1 MNDEEFE
8 LLRGLVSR
16 EIGIV
21 LKGAKRSI
29 LTTKV
34 AQRLGVLKLATYQ
47 DYCSFIVS
55 DQAREEL
62 YLLASHITNNETY
75 FFRETQQLDSFGNLL
90 RDIKAEKQKMG
101 SNVIR
106 ILSLGSSTGEEAYT
120 MNIILHES
128 GLFVWDWDIKITG
141 IDIDRNALRKAA
153 DAVYSQN
160 SFRMVSE
167 EDDRVRKNFT
177 REHNQFVL
185 KRHLTRNVGF
195 RQGNLLTKEAY
206 AGLENTDVVFCRNVL
221 IYMNDDAIK
230 KIAGNLHGVLSDR
243 GYLFVGASES
253 LIEKTK
259 LFCPETL
266 YGTTVYRKKVP
277 ALPGA

>member
-8 LLRGLVSR
+8 HLRGLVSR

-47 DYCSFIVS
+47 DYCTFIVS
-55 DQAREEL
+55 DQTKEEL

-75 FFRETQQLDSFGNLL
+75 FFRETQQLDSFSNLL
-90 RDIKAEKQKMG
+90 RDIKAEKQKRG
-101 SNVIR
+101 SNAIR

-120 MNIILHES
+120 MNMLIHES

-160 SFRMVSE
+160 SFRMVG
-167 EDDRVRKNFT
+167 EDDDRIRKYFT
-177 REHNQFVL
+177 REQNQFVL

-195 RQGNLLTKEAY
+195 RHGNLLTKEAY
-206 AGLENTDVVFCRNVL
+206 AGLEDTDVVFCRNVL
-221 IYMNDDAIK
+221 IYMNDDAIR
-230 KIAGNLHGVLSDR
+230 KIAENLHGVLSDR
-243 GYLFVGASES
+243 GHLFVGASES

-259 LFCPETL
+259 LFYPETL
-266 YGTTVYRKKVP
+266 YGTTVYRKKTA